1 MRKQTKISMPRIEVE
16 DRDRTLS
23 DGWCQANA
31 TAGTLVGVLVTNAG
45 FTSTL
50 AEANPSGV
58 KAFSK
63 GAMPTTQTFTS
74 PLLDP
79 VVRIRLPWFG
89 THAIFV
95 THELP
100 ALKRPMKNPRPF
112 LKKTSSLG
120 HSGESSTREG
130 GGGITRVH
138 LETPRLE
145 GNPRVSRCQPCCQ
158 QPGQKAS
165 QCSQVGHACFS
176 QMFSQHSSGEWSP
189 ETTRRSLY
197 FQTGS
202 DILPKLTLK
211 RSSSGGVRK

>member
-130 GGGITRVH
+130 GAGELPEYISKPPGLR
-138 LETPRLE
+138 ETPECHDASLAANSQDRK
-145 GNPRVSRCQPCCQ
+145 RVSALKLDTLVFPRCFLSTLQVNGHPRR
-158 QPGQKAS
+158 PGDR
-165 QCSQVGHACFS
+165 CTF
-176 QMFSQHSSGEWSP
+176 
-189 ETTRRSLY
+189 
-197 FQTGS
+197 
-202 DILPKLTLK
+202 KLVPTFCP
-211 RSSSGGVRK
+211 S